1 MKKATK
7 TKNPNHLYNIV
18 LRVKGSVK
26 NELIDAAEAHN
37 MSLSE
42 FVLFSAWVQARSGRG
57 VPFPG
62 SAQFAVPDTGT
73 VLRAYLSGGTVLQ
86 PCGKEVCDMSVVEV
100 AGFEFCDTCNVRV
113 R

>member
-42 FVLFSAWVQARSGRG
+42 FVLF
-57 VPFPG
+57 
-62 SAQFAVPDTGT
+62 
-73 VLRAYLSGGTVLQ
+73 
-86 PCGKEVCDMSVVEV
+86 
-100 AGFEFCDTCNVRV
+100 
-113 R
+113 